1 MTLVVYQFHRIRKL
15 KLNSLKDQIYTD
27 TKIHQRIREESK

>member
-1 MTLVVYQFHRIRKL
+1 MTLVAYQLPCIRKL

-27 TKIHQRIREESK
+27 TKIHQRIMEESK